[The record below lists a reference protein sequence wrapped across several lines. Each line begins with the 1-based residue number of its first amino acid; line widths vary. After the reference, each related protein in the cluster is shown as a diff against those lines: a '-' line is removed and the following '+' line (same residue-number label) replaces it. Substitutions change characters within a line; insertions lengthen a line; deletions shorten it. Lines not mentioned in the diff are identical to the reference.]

1 MPYDNLCKYLA
12 EHYPHHFAS
21 WLLGE
26 PVSDAAQIEVLR
38 TELSHEPVRADAVLL
53 LEHRQIILHIEFQT
67 SSFSRPPLPLR
78 MLDYWVRLHRQHE
91 LPIEQFVVFLRAT
104 NETLATEFRA
114 QNTWHRYNVVKMW
127 EQEKDAFLANL
138 GLLPL
143 APLTKADVPT
153 DLLTEVA
160 ERTRQLPLN
169 QEKSNLLM
177 QVALLAGLRFTGEV
191 IMNALREDILQESS
205 VYQYI
210 IQQGLQQ
217 GVQQGMQQGR
227 QQGMQQGK
235 AETILHLLKHR
246 FGSLSEADE
255 HQVTALNLEQLDKLT
270 VALLDFQQ
278 LSDLEGWLAN
288 NSYQM

>member
-12 EHYPHHFAS
+12 ERYPHQFAS

-26 PVSDAAQIEVLR
+26 PVSAAAQIEVLK

-67 SSFSRPPLPLR
+67 ASFSRPPLPLR

-91 LPIEQFVVFLRAT
+91 LPIEQFVVFLRET
-104 NETLATEFRA
+104 NENLTNEFRA
-114 QNTWHRYNVVKMW
+114 QNTWHRYNVVKLW
-127 EQEKDAFLANL
+127 EQEKEAFLENL

-143 APLTKADVPT
+143 APLTRADVPAE
-153 DLLTEVA
+153 LLTEVA

-177 QVALLAGLRFTGEV
+177 QVALLAGLRFTEEV

-210 IQQGLQQ
+210 IQQGLQE
-217 GVQQGMQQGR
+217 GRQQGM

-235 AETILHLLKHR
+235 AETLIRLLKHR
-246 FGSLSEADE
+246 LANLSVEDE
-255 HQVTALNLEQLDKLT
+255 GLVAALNLEQLDKLT
-270 VALLDFQQ
+270 IALLDFHQV
-278 LSDLEGWLAN
+278 SDLEHWLAQ